1 VPLFHTDC
9 GGSWAFLLLFSLM
22 LDYFEHLV
30 LDKEEQE
37 GPVERIFKLDI
48 GCQLQ
53 NKKPYLI

>member
-1 VPLFHTDC
+1 MSFFNPDC
-9 GGSWAFLLLFSLM
+9 RGSWAFLLLFPLM

-37 GPVERIFKLDI
+37 RPVERIFKLDI
-48 GCQLQ
+48 GRQLQ

>member
-1 VPLFHTDC
+1 VSLFHPDC
-9 GGSWAFLLLFSLM
+9 GGSWVFLLLFSLM

-37 GPVERIFKLDI
+37 RPVERILKPDI
-48 GCQLQ
+48 GRQLQ